1 MYYIVARSLAELCVK
16 HGVLRTKDGKIMVY
30 RNAGKDPVKD
40 PEGWY
45 LENPESFIHELMAD
59 EDGQRILKDCL
70 LKRGVD
76 FSITE
81 IAWKANFA
89 QMQKI
94 IDTKE
99 GKGDSDV

>member
-1 MYYIVARSLAELCVK
+1 MYYIVAKSLVELCVK
-16 HGVLRTKDGKIMVY
+16 HGVLQAKNGKIMVY
-30 RNAGKDPVKD
+30 RDAGSDPVKH

-45 LENPESFIHELMAD
+45 LEEPESIIHELMAD

-81 IAWKANFA
+81 AAWKANFA

-94 IDTKE
+94 IDNKE
-99 GKGDSDV
+99 EKGGSEV